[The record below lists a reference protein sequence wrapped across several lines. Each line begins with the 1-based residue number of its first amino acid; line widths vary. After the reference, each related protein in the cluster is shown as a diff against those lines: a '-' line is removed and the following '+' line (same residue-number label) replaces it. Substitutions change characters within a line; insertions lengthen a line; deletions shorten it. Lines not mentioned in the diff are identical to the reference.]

1 MDVWPSLKTQPRLY
15 LSIFST
21 MKNVLILGAGLTG
34 LTLAYQLKK
43 AGISATLIEARNRP
57 GGRIHTLYQKG
68 EAPVEMGATWLG
80 EKHETL
86 VALLKELELPV
97 FEQFLQ
103 GYTFYEPISTSP
115 PQVFLLPDQAPNLRI
130 AGGSSV
136 LINKLLSQL
145 APDQLHLGQRVQKIA
160 YHNGVFSVE
169 SAEQGFSA
177 DILVSTIP
185 PKLLVEKLTFQ
196 PALPESLVQKAQQT
210 HTWMGESIK
219 VAITYPRAFWREKK
233 YSGSVF
239 SNVGPISELYDH
251 SNVEASYFALKGFMS
266 GALHGATQEQRKAL
280 VFQQLQKYFGDDAL
294 QYSNYYDCVWQQEQ
308 DTFAPYAGYIL
319 PHQNN
324 GDPIFRGSYFD
335 GCFIVAG
342 TETAAA
348 FPGYMDGAVVSGM
361 DAAERVLK
369 LF

>member
-1 MDVWPSLKTQPRLY
+1 
-15 LSIFST
+15 

-43 AGISATLIEARNRP
+43 AGIAATLIEARNRP
-57 GGRIHTLYQKG
+57 GGRIHTLYPTS

-86 VALLKELELPV
+86 VGLLNELGLPV

-115 PQVFLLPDQAPNLRI
+115 PQVFLLPEQAPNLRI

-136 LINKLLSQL
+136 LINKLLSHL
-145 APDQLHLGQRVQKIA
+145 APDQLLLEQRVQKIA
-160 YHNGVFSVE
+160 YQDGVFSVE
-169 SAEQGFSA
+169 SANQHFTA
-177 DILVSTIP
+177 DVLVSTIP
-185 PKLLVEKLTFQ
+185 PKLLVEKLSFQ
-196 PALPESLVQKAQQT
+196 PALPTTLLRKAHQT

-251 SNVEASYFALKGFMS
+251 SNAETSYFALKGFMS
-266 GALHGATQEQRKAL
+266 GSLHGATQEQRKAL
-280 VFQQLQKYFGDDAL
+280 VFQQLQKYFGDEAL
-294 QYSNYYDCVWQQEQ
+294 QYSTYYDCVWQQEE
-308 DTFAPYAGYIL
+308 DTFTPYFGYLL

-324 GDPIFRGSYFD
+324 GDPVFRDTYFD
-335 GCFIVAG
+335 GRFIIAG

-361 DAAERVLK
+361 EAAERVLK
-369 LF
+369 LL

>member
-1 MDVWPSLKTQPRLY
+1 
-15 LSIFST
+15 

-43 AGISATLIEARNRP
+43 AGISATLIEARERP
-57 GGRIHTLYQKG
+57 GGRIHTLYPAG

-86 VALLKELELPV
+86 VALLNELELPV

-115 PQVFLLPDQAPNLRI
+115 PQVFLLPEQAPNLRI

-136 LINKLLSQL
+136 LINKLLSHL
-145 APDQLHLGQRVQKIA
+145 TPDQLHLGQRVQKIV
-160 YHNGVFSVE
+160 YQDGIFSVE
-169 SAEQGFSA
+169 SADQSFTA

-196 PALPESLVQKAQQT
+196 PALPASLLQKAQQT

-251 SNVEASYFALKGFMS
+251 SNVEASHFALKGFMS

-280 VFQQLQKYFGDDAL
+280 VFQQLQKYFGDEAL
-294 QYSNYYDCVWQQEQ
+294 QYSTYYDCVWQQEQ
-308 DTFAPYAGYIL
+308 DTFEPYAGYIL

-324 GDPIFRGSYFD
+324 GDSVFRSSYFD
-335 GCFIVAG
+335 GRFIIAG

-348 FPGYMDGAVVSGM
+348 FPGYMDGAVVSGLE
-361 DAAERVLK
+361 AAERVLK
-369 LF
+369 LL